1 MVRSQPR
8 KEVAYCWIS
17 SDSFRCHDIVVKPW
31 RHKTRRFAPQYLKVG
46 QALNTSTSEISKDFL
61 HESVRGILLAET
73 PGLTSSNFAAVTT
86 GAEDESN
93 GTSLQFSDF
102 VDAFN
107 TQWRDAALAAR
118 DAKGRKTE
126 AVVAVV
132 AVVDNFDLSGLRK
145 PRCALNLHFP
155 EMMLINKTMM
165 TSWKN
170 QQTQGCRMRAQSF
183 LTSLMA
189 TWQTL
194 MHPHL
199 KLCVSKS
206 EFSRSTRA
214 SVSCQGCPRL
224 PSVLL
229 LLALALLTAWLSHPL
244 VANLQS
250 LEARARSAR
259 GRDTILRTRD
269 HSLQTLVRWS
279 LAKNT
284 DLALGSLSTNVQE
297 ASDRNWHNSRW
308 ITSRSSASSWSLH
321 TVSPSWATCI
331 RMRQRE

>member
-1 MVRSQPR
+1 MDQVLWRLS
-8 KEVAYCWIS
+8 K
-17 SDSFRCHDIVVKPW
+17 SFVSLGPKSTQEGGRLLLDFFRPVFLCHDIVVKPW
-31 RHKTRRFAPQYLKVG
+31 RHRTCRVALQYLKVG
-46 QALNTSTSEISKDFL
+46 QALNTSTSEISKDLL

-86 GAEDESN
+86 GAQVESN

-155 EMMLINKTMM
+155 EMMLINKTMIMKMMTRSITKTMLSGTLATMM

-170 QQTQGCRMRAQSF
+170 QHTQGCRKMAQSF

-199 KLCVSKS
+199 KCMCQQVAVFKKHASFCLVS
-206 EFSRSTRA
+206 
-214 SVSCQGCPRL
+214 
-224 PSVLL
+224 
-229 LLALALLTAWLSHPL
+229 
-244 VANLQS
+244 
-250 LEARARSAR
+250 
-259 GRDTILRTRD
+259 
-269 HSLQTLVRWS
+269 
-279 LAKNT
+279 
-284 DLALGSLSTNVQE
+284 
-297 ASDRNWHNSRW
+297 
-308 ITSRSSASSWSLH
+308 
-321 TVSPSWATCI
+321 
-331 RMRQRE
+331 

>member
-1 MVRSQPR
+1 M
-8 KEVAYCWIS
+8 
-17 SDSFRCHDIVVKPW
+17 
-31 RHKTRRFAPQYLKVG
+31 
-46 QALNTSTSEISKDFL
+46 
-61 HESVRGILLAET
+61 
-73 PGLTSSNFAAVTT
+73 
-86 GAEDESN
+86 
-93 GTSLQFSDF
+93 
-102 VDAFN
+102 
-107 TQWRDAALAAR
+107 
-118 DAKGRKTE
+118 
-126 AVVAVV
+126 

-155 EMMLINKTMM
+155 EMMLINKTMIMKMMTRSITKTMLSGTLATMM

-170 QQTQGCRMRAQSF
+170 QHTLGCRMRAQSF

-259 GRDTILRTRD
+259 GRDTIPRTRD
-269 HSLQTLVRWS
+269 HSLQTFVRWS

-284 DLALGSLSTNVQE
+284 DLALGSLSTPMSKKRLTEIGTTRGGSHHAPRLRPGHCMLCRQVGRR
-297 ASDRNWHNSRW
+297 ASECANENKA
-308 ITSRSSASSWSLH
+308 TSFSCSKRCIGHLCSEWCLCSIPYVSLLAAWQRSKKSKK
-321 TVSPSWATCI
+321 I
-331 RMRQRE
+331 KK